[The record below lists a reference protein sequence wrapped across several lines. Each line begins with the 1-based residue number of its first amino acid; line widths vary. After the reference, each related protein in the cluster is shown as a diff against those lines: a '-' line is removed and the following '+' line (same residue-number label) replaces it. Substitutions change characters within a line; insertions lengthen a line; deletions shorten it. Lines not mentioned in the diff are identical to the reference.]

1 MPKFVALALLWACL
15 AGAAQTPATPPQ
27 ALDLFDL
34 GAPSFANFPASSG
47 LPNSVTVGVQTD
59 AEGFVWA
66 AAPAGLFRYDG
77 RRWSQP
83 DDPRLAHSV
92 TGLWLDHGGT
102 LWAGFRDDGIAH
114 YDGRRWQVE
123 NQSTGLPSQ
132 QIRRFTETREPD
144 GSWTLWALTW
154 DQGLMRRQDG
164 RWLSDAGNA
173 QLPRSAILTMAQTHG
188 FGGGERLWVGT
199 GEEGLWYR
207 ERGGAWQRFRAE
219 GFEASQVE
227 YLLRSE
233 HEGRE
238 ELWITVFGSGLW
250 RLREDGLRRW
260 TKETG
265 ELPTNDLYD
274 IAETPLPGGDRAIWV
289 SSRSGLLRV
298 HGDNTQVFDRR
309 YGLSSNVV
317 RALSAWRSPN
327 GDAVL
332 WLATE
337 SGVSRSVIGANPWLT
352 ASLLGD
358 QATGVFGVL
367 VEADGRGG
375 ERLWVGGSEGG
386 LGLYER
392 GRWRYFTQESGDLP
406 TSSVRMIAAVDAADG
421 RRARWL
427 GLRYGHLLRIDEGP
441 AFTPVTVPWKADP
454 AEAVLDTLARKA
466 DGHYEQWFATRLS
479 GIHRLRDGVWTP
491 FRPAYVVDRWRVNRL
506 LEQIDAGGRSW
517 LWAITNQGLARY
529 DGAAWTLVD
538 REAGL
543 VDSNMTGGSLIVDAQ
558 RQPVLW
564 IGTANAGIV
573 RVDVSDPLHPRRVAA
588 SLPAATD
595 PTAYGALQDS
605 QGRIYVC
612 TNNGVQQLTPGAD
625 GGYVSRVFTRG
636 DGMVHD
642 ECNTNGQFLD
652 AHDRF
657 WSGTLGGLTVYD
669 PQRAT
674 ADRQP
679 KPLKLIDVRIDG
691 SSSALDEVRIPAAAR
706 SVRIDYAL
714 LSWQREAESRFRTQL
729 LGYDAEPSAWSADT
743 SRSFGALPPGS
754 YNLRIE
760 ARDYAGNP
768 STPLELPLIMAAQW
782 WQTPWARGGFALAL
796 LLAGYALVLWRTR
809 TLEHQRNVLERRV
822 AARTDELNAA
832 NARLRELSYRD
843 ALTGLANRRALLEAL
858 EQRTGDGAAEQMAL
872 VFVDVDHFKDYNDHH
887 GHPAG
892 DEALRCVAEAL
903 RGCAPAGALAARYGG
918 EEFACLLPRG
928 DVEQGMA
935 IAECIRGA
943 VAARRVKVPGTAQSR
958 SVTISAGVASR
969 RVASREQVEQLLR
982 DADAALYE
990 AKRCGRNCVR
1000 RFAAAMLPA
1009 D

>member
-15 AGAAQTPATPPQ
+15 AGAAQTPAAPPQ
-27 ALDLFDL
+27 PLDLFDL

-92 TGLWLDHGGT
+92 TGLWLDRGGT
-102 LWAGFRDDGIAH
+102 LWAGFRDDGIAQ

-123 NQSTGLPSQ
+123 NQASGLPSQ
-132 QIRRFTETREPD
+132 QIRRFAETREPD
-144 GSWTLWALTW
+144 GRWTLWALTW
-154 DQGLMRRQDG
+154 DQGLLRRQEG
-164 RWLSDAGNA
+164 RWQFDAGNA
-173 QLPRSAILTMAQTHG
+173 QLPHSALLTLAQTQTL
-188 FGGGERLWVGT
+188 GGGERLWAGT
-199 GEEGLWYR
+199 GDEGLWYR
-207 ERGGAWQRFRAE
+207 ERGGAWQRFRAD

-227 YLLRSE
+227 FLLRSE
-233 HEGRE
+233 HNGIE
-238 ELWITVFGSGLW
+238 ELWVSVFGSGLW
-250 RLREDGLRRW
+250 RLRNDGLRRW
-260 TKETG
+260 TRETG

-274 IAETPLPGGDRAIWV
+274 IAETPLPDGDRAIWV
-289 SSRSGLLRV
+289 SSRSGLIRV
-298 HGDNTQVFDRR
+298 HGDNAQVFDRR
-309 YGLSSNVV
+309 YGLPSNGV
-317 RALSAWRSPN
+317 RGLSVWHSPN

-337 SGVSRSVIGANPWLT
+337 SGVSRSVIGANSWLT

-386 LGLYER
+386 LGLYEQ

-406 TSSVRMIAAVDAADG
+406 TSSVRMIAAVDDADG

-427 GLRYGHLLRIDEGP
+427 GLRYGHLLRVREGP
-441 AFTPVTVPWKADP
+441 TFEPVQVPWKIDP
-454 AEAVLDTLARKA
+454 AEAVLDTLARRA
-466 DGHYEQWFATRLS
+466 DGRYEQWFATRLS
-479 GIHRLRDGVWTP
+479 GVHRLRDGVWTP
-491 FRPAYVVDRWRVNRL
+491 FRAAGVVDRWRVNRL
-506 LEQIDAGGRSW
+506 IEQTAADGRSW
-517 LWAITNQGLARY
+517 LWAVTNQGLARY
-529 DGAAWTLVD
+529 DGMAWVLVD
-538 REAGL
+538 RQAGL
-543 VDSNMTGGSLIVDAQ
+543 VDTNMTGGSLIADAQ
-558 RQPVLW
+558 QRPVLW
-564 IGTANAGIV
+564 IGTANAGVV
-573 RVDVSDPLHPRRVAA
+573 RVDVSDPAHPHRVAA

-605 QGRIYVC
+605 HGRIYVC
-612 TNNGVQQLTPGAD
+612 TNNGVQQLTQGAD

-674 ADRQP
+674 VDRQA
-679 KPLKLIDVRIDG
+679 KPLKLIGVHIDDVPAAADV
-691 SSSALDEVRIPAAAR
+691 VRIPATAR
-706 SVRIDYAL
+706 SVHVDYAL

-729 LGYDAEPSAWSADT
+729 IGYDAEPSAWSADS
-743 SRSFGALPPGS
+743 SRSFGVLPPGS
-754 YNLRIE
+754 YRLRIE
-760 ARDYAGNP
+760 ARDYAGNL

-782 WQTPWARGGFALAL
+782 WQTAWARGGFALAL

-809 TLEHQRNVLERRV
+809 TLQNQRKALEQRV

-843 ALTGLANRRALLEAL
+843 ALTGLGNRRALLEAL
-858 EQRTGDGAAEQMAL
+858 ERHAADGVAECMAL

-903 RGCAPAGALAARYGG
+903 RGCAPADAVVARYGG

-928 DVEQGMA
+928 DGEQAMA
-935 IAECIRGA
+935 IAECIRAA
-943 VAARRVKVPGTAQSR
+943 VAARRVPVPGSAQTR
-958 SVTISAGVASR
+958 TVTISAGVASR
-969 RVASREQVEQLLR
+969 PVGGRDQAEQLLR
-982 DADAALYE
+982 DADAALYQ
-990 AKRCGRNCVR
+990 AKHGGRNCVR
-1000 RFAAAMLPA
+1000 RFAMSAEPGQ
-1009 D
+1009 